1 MLSNYNTLAF
11 INSCR
16 IPGWFYV
23 HNLNYDSIY
32 VHLFRPL
39 EPNVPNRSDA
49 ALPTPCLSTQ
59 PFSGSA
65 FVNPN
70 SIQMEFISTER
81 ERERQR
87 DVIIAYSDY
96 LELNSEIMLN
106 IHYSSCWMQALRSSV
121 QVVAQIMHIR
131 TKCSFWWV
139 CRAGRERGRGRDSI
153 QFRCQFNDC
162 TGWIIKIES
171 CTSLL
176 RRPNTQSWSKLDSPG
191 TTIQKNKTNQ
201 HSPRFA
207 NTGVRWHGCAS
218 Q

>member
-1 MLSNYNTLAF
+1 MFIIWITILYMCICSGHLNQMSRIDRMQHCRLRVSQLSHLVALRLWIQTQFKWNSLA
-11 INSCR
+11 
-16 IPGWFYV
+16 
-23 HNLNYDSIY
+23 L
-32 VHLFRPL
+32 
-39 EPNVPNRSDA
+39 
-49 ALPTPCLSTQ
+49 
-59 PFSGSA
+59 
-65 FVNPN
+65 
-70 SIQMEFISTER
+70 R